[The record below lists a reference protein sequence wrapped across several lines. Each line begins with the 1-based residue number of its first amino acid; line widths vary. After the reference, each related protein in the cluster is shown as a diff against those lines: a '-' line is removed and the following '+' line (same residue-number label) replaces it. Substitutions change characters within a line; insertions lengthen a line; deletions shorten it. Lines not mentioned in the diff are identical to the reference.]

1 MHRVREVRLGLSY
14 ERPGKKKVVK
24 ATISNEDEL
33 LFYSDKDLCS
43 GTDKNSG
50 GLNKK
55 EMFIPFMEPSQHKQ
69 HRLI

>member
-1 MHRVREVRLGLSY
+1 MRDLA
-14 ERPGKKKVVK
+14 KKIVK
-24 ATISNEDEL
+24 ATVSNGDEL
-33 LFYSDKDLCS
+33 LFCSDKDLCI

-55 EMFIPFMEPSQHKQ
+55 EMFVPFMEQSWHKQ